1 MSCKHAKPPFRLDR
15 GGGHAPNSIV
25 CAESFHK
32 RGHLRNPKTGISTA
46 SFSDEVCENLGDPDS
61 PVVAANIALLIAS
74 PLLAEALR
82 AIVAW
87 MDENGESKTLYRR
100 RDYRVVADARA
111 ALAAAGIEE
120 A

>member
-46 SFSDEVCENLGDPDS
+46 SFSDEVCENLGDPDI
-61 PVVAANIALLIAS
+61 PVVAANIALLLAS
-74 PLLAEALR
+74 PLLAEAL
-82 AIVAW
+82 AEALQCGLDNCLPSW
-87 MDENGESKTLYRR
+87 TLRKG
-100 RDYRVVADARA
+100 RA
-111 ALAAAGIEE
+111 ALKAAGIEE